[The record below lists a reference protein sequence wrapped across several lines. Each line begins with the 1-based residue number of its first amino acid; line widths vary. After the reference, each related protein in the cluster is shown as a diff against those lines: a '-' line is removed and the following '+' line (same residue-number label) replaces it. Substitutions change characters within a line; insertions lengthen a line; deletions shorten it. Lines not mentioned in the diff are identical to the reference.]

1 MALSDAA
8 MYAKL
13 VSIGVMPA
21 IAKRIIADSQTDEM
35 PTDDELDEDAKI
47 TPEDK
52 DLAAQWW
59 LYTPAVP
66 RKFKRLLHA
75 KITR

>member
-35 PTDDELDEDAKI
+35 PTDDEIDADAKI

-59 LYTPAVP
+59 LYTPTVP

-75 KITR
+75 KKSR

>member
-35 PTDDELDEDAKI
+35 PTDDEIEVLLDR
-47 TPEDK
+47 
-52 DLAAQWW
+52 Q
-59 LYTPAVP
+59 
-66 RKFKRLLHA
+66 
-75 KITR
+75 

>member
-1 MALSDAA
+1 MALSDKEL
-8 MYAKL
+8 YAELVKL
-13 VSIGVMPA
+13 GTMPA
-21 IAKRIIADSQTDEM
+21 IAGRIVAKRGQPM
-35 PTDDELDEDAKI
+35 PTDAELDKLAKI

-59 LYTPAVP
+59 LYTPTVP

>member
-1 MALSDAA
+1 MALSDKE

-52 DLAAQWW
+52 DLAA
-59 LYTPAVP
+59 
-66 RKFKRLLHA
+66 HA
-75 KITR
+75 

>member
-21 IAKRIIADSQTDEM
+21 IAKRIIADSQTGEM
-35 PTDDELDEDAKI
+35 PTDDELDADAKI

-59 LYTPAVP
+59 LYTPTVP

-75 KITR
+75 KKSR